1 MSIVTYPLNN
11 VEYVAEDAE
20 LFHCTRKSG
29 VWADNSFT
37 PFVTGTNNSVTI
49 SKGVAWI
56 QNTEFAGKVVALK
69 QDVVVD
75 LGTASTTLPRI
86 DVVALQFNA
95 SLNKTEIVVKQGTPA
110 SSPKMPE
117 ISRTGTV
124 YELYLASVLRPVNAT
139 TISVGSLTD
148 LRMDENVCG
157 LMADSVTS
165 VDTKAINTQIMAL
178 INDLS
183 KEIENVKGIVGL
195 MFESD
200 WAENGI
206 LKTSKGGTGLTTSP
220 TMTVNLETTKGDS
233 IFKENPSPG
242 VKGRLPVTNGGTG
255 TYSYP
260 MLRSKLGLGQ
270 STDALSAKYGG
281 TGATTAKDALKN
293 LMIESPGISLTGNN
307 IEDQNSRY
315 IPGIGVVIIDVRV
328 RVNSTMDKDTWYNV
342 ATVPTTFAP
351 RISKALAATYGL
363 TGSMNFSAIVNSE
376 GKINIKPSLSTGSDP
391 NFTVYINGI
400 YVL

>member
-1 MSIVTYPLNN
+1 MNIVTYPLNN

-110 SSPKMPE
+110 SSPKMPA

-148 LRMDENVCG
+148 LRMDESVCG

-165 VDTKAINTQIMAL
+165 VDTEAINAQIMAL

-183 KEIENVKGIVGL
+183 QEIENVKGLVGL

-200 WAENGI
+200 WAENGV

-220 TMTVNLETTKGDS
+220 TMTVNLETTNGDS
-233 IFKENPSPG
+233 VFKENPSPG
-242 VKGRLPVTNGGTG
+242 VKGILPVTRGGTG
-255 TYSYP
+255 TYSYST
-260 MLRSKLGLGQ
+260 LRSKLGLGQ
-270 STDALSAKYGG
+270 STDALSTAYGG
-281 TGATTAKDALKN
+281 TGATTAKTALEN

-328 RVNSTMDKDTWYNV
+328 RVNSTMNKDTWYNV

-363 TGSMNFSAIVNSE
+363 TGSMDFSAIVNSE
-376 GKINIKPSLSTGSDP
+376 GKISIKPSLSTGSDP